1 MNTNFVQALNNMR
14 VEGSAVL
21 HDSLPEI
28 TSSSDIAKWS
38 EVIFTNPQVYSEFC
52 DGLVSKLIKTQLE
65 VKLYKNKFNI
75 FNGEDIPFGYSME
88 NAYTNP
94 AIGTDYDPNDFAG
107 ILARYEADTKVEYFK
122 VNSDK
127 QYKVTVYRDE
137 LRKAMLSLEALARYI
152 TNLTNSLYNGAYID
166 MKRRTIGIVG
176 SAYENNRVHIET
188 ISAVTDKATAEAF
201 AVKARTLFLNF
212 QEESDEYNSWKLNGG
227 EGRPIITWT
236 DPDDIYIIVKNSV
249 LAEMDVKSLANAFN
263 MDEAKLMGKVIGV
276 NNFSTYDSEG
286 NVVSAN
292 SNVVAVMCDRRF
304 FKIHQQEMYLE
315 PARNASA
322 RATTYFLNVIKSY
335 NMSMFAN
342 CVVFATSLPTIAVT
356 DIEFK
361 DEAPTVKIGKNKVLE
376 IETTPETA
384 TSTITYTSSDTGVA
398 TVTKVDNRSV
408 KVTGVSAGT
417 ATITATDGGSVSGT
431 VTLTVEPTKL
441 ATDLDF
447 AVSEVTIAPNGEST
461 QTLTITPSTANENI
475 VFEAS
480 NTKVTLTKI
489 SNTSVKI
496 TAGASTGTSVVSAKS
511 KNCTAQLTVTIAS

>member
-14 VEGSAVL
+14 VEGSSVL
-21 HDSLPEI
+21 HDNLPEI
-28 TSSSDIAKWS
+28 TTSSDIAKWS
-38 EVIFTNPQVYSEFC
+38 EVIFANPQVYSEFC

-137 LRKAMLSLEALARYI
+137 LRKAMLSLDALARYI

-236 DPDDIYIIVKNSV
+236 DADDIYIIVKNSV

-342 CVVFATSLPTIAVT
+342 CVVFATSTPSIPVT
-356 DIEFK
+356 AIEFK
-361 DEAPTVKIGKNKVLE
+361 DENPTVKIGKNKVLE

-384 TSTITYTSSDTGVA
+384 TSTISYTSSDTDVA

-408 KVTGVSAGT
+408 KVTGVAAGT
-417 ATITATDGGSVSGT
+417 ATITATDGDAVSGT

-447 AVSEVTIAPNGEST
+447 AVSELTLAPNGTST

-480 NTKVTLTKI
+480 NTKVTVTKV
-489 SNTSVKI
+489 SNTSVTI
-496 TAGASTGTSVVSAKS
+496 TAGASEGTAVVSAKS
-511 KNCTAQLTVTIAS
+511 KNCTAQMTVTIAS

>member
-38 EVIFTNPQVYSEFC
+38 EVIFQNPQVYSEFC

-137 LRKAMLSLEALARYI
+137 LRKAMLSLDALARYI

-292 SNVVAVMCDRRF
+292 SAVVAVMCDRRF

-342 CVVFATSLPTIAVT
+342 CVVFATSAPTIPVT
-356 DIEFK
+356 AIEFK

-384 TSTITYTSSDTGVA
+384 TSTISYTSSDTDVA
-398 TVTKVDNRSV
+398 TVTKVDDRSV

-417 ATITATDGGSVSGT
+417 ATITATDGDSVSGT

-447 AVSEVTIAPNGEST
+447 AVSEVSIAPNGEST
-461 QTLTITPSTANENI
+461 QTLTITPSNANENI
-475 VFEAS
+475 VFEAD

-496 TAGASTGTSVVSAKS
+496 TAGASTGTSIVSAKS